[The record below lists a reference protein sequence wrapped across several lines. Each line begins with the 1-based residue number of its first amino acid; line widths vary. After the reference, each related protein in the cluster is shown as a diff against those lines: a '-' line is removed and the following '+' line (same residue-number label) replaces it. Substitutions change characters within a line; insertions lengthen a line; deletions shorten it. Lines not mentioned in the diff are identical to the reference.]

1 MEPELTIIA
10 LSLWIIGLLAVIC
23 VIYPLVSIWKE
34 NRFGW
39 PVSGIIWF
47 SLTIIGC
54 CAIIGLL
61 AGSYQQNRSLEKISH
76 SGEAVTFGVE

>member
-10 LSLWIIGLLAVIC
+10 LSLWIIGLLAVIS
-23 VIYPLVSIWKE
+23 VIYPLVSIWQE
-34 NRFGW
+34 RRFGW
-39 PVSGIIWF
+39 PVGGIIWF

-61 AGSYQQNRSLEKISH
+61 AGSYQQNRSLEKVSH
-76 SGEAVTFGVE
+76 RGEVLTFGAE